1 MGLKDLFAGAAN
13 RKASLQQ
20 AGRYGRLT
28 IPGTAQFTF
37 DAGDV
42 QVVCFEARSP
52 GRGDAWID
60 FVNPNDLQVTLT
72 PFHGG
77 SPLPIERPGRT
88 ASKSSDGTSSRLWC
102 GTFHIAN
109 AGDYTLTVTAP
120 LDPKAVDSQLLLG
133 P

>member
-1 MGLKDLFAGAAN
+1 MGLKDLFAGAAS

-20 AGRYGRLT
+20 GGRYGRLT
-28 IPGTAQFTF
+28 IPGTARFTF

-52 GRGDAWID
+52 GRT
-60 FVNPNDLQVTLT
+60 V
-72 PFHGG
+72 
-77 SPLPIERPGRT
+77 
-88 ASKSSDGTSSRLWC
+88 SKSSDGTSSRLWC